1 VTGPSPND
9 VSEDDVVAW
18 VTNAARAAAS
28 KTDAATVVLDV
39 GDVLSITT
47 WFVVTSGNNARQV
60 RTIADEVERVVAAE
74 GGPRP
79 RRIEGL
85 DALQWVLMDYGDF
98 VVHVFHTDARKYY
111 DLERLWGDVPRL
123 EWQAVGE
130 REAL

>member
-1 VTGPSPND
+1 VTARGPGG
-9 VSEDDVVAW
+9 VSEDDVLAW

-28 KTDAATVVLDV
+28 KTDAPTVVLDV
-39 GDVLSITT
+39 GEVLSITS
-47 WFVVTSGNNARQV
+47 WFVVTSGSNPRQV
-60 RTIADEVERVVAAE
+60 RTIADEVERVVASE
-74 GGPRP
+74 GGPKP

-123 EWQAVGE
+123 EWQTLEE